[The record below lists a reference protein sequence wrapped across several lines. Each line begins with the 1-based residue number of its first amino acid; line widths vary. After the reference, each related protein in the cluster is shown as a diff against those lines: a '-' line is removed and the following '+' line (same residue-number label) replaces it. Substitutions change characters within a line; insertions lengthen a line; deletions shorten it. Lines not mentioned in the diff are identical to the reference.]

1 MATVNAI
8 LVMKLIQTTTDL
20 FPILRPN
27 LYESAISP
35 SVVFDW
41 EQQQLAEELPE
52 SINPYD
58 MGIDLKK
65 YLNDISEIANEV
77 LETEVVKYLQGFGI
91 FDIKAMHFNHPEWY
105 QLGSGRMDIIDLNI
119 LVEDS
124 FFEQMAENLERFR
137 KDEDCQKYIINHWKD
152 RSGFWSFMPQSV
164 DELINGWQYQ
174 TEERRMSAYL
184 TLLCL
189 TEGIIT
195 DYDET
200 YEDNE
205 AQREWEERI
214 GERLYFTE
222 YISEEDFDLIVANRQ
237 IA

>member
-1 MATVNAI
+1 
-8 LVMKLIQTTTDL
+8 MKLIQTSTEL
-20 FPILRPN
+20 FPILQPN

-77 LETEVVKYLQGFGI
+77 IEAEVVKPLQRFGI

-119 LVEDS
+119 LAEDS

-137 KDEDCQKYIINHWKD
+137 KDEDCKKYISNHWKD

-164 DELINGWQYQ
+164 DELINGWQY
-174 TEERRMSAYL
+174 ENEARRLSAYL

-205 AQREWEERI
+205 AQREWEEKI

-222 YISEEDFDLIVANRQ
+222 YISEEDYALIEANRQ
-237 IA
+237 VA